1 MDGSNQKDKKPIG
14 IARRD
19 FMKAGGALGLAT
31 FGASFPAPF
40 VHAARPIK
48 VGYVSPRTGP
58 LAFFADSDDFN
69 IGLFKKA
76 FTQGIKIDGKAV
88 PVEFIYKD
96 SQSNSN
102 RCAEVTAD
110 LILKDGVDIV
120 IASSTPTTTN
130 PVADQCEINGV
141 PCLTAG
147 TPWQPYFFGRGG
159 DPKKPFNWTYHYFW
173 GLEDLIASHTNLWS
187 LIPTERNVGAL
198 WPNDDDGNAFGSDKI
213 GFPPA
218 LATKGYKL
226 FDKGRYQTPSDDF
239 SSYIID
245 FKAKG
250 VDIVT
255 GVMPPPDF
263 ANFWSQAGQQGF
275 KPKIVTMP
283 KASEFPATIGAFG
296 DRAEGLSVELA
307 WSPWH
312 PFNSSITGAAGVQIA
327 KDFTAETN
335 LPWNFELAFRH
346 SLLELVVDVMKRAGG
361 PGKPEAI
368 RDAIKTLNQS
378 TLVGPINF
386 SKGPV
391 ANVCKTPLVSGQWQ
405 RRGKGFDILVVEN
418 SLAPEVP
425 LQSQLQPI
433 K

>member
-1 MDGSNQKDKKPIG
+1 MSSENDNGNSFSSIS
-14 IARRD
+14 RRN
-19 FMKAGGALGLAT
+19 FLKAGGALGV
-31 FGASFPAPF
+31 ASLGVSLPAPF

-48 VGYVSPRTGP
+48 IGYVSPRTGP

-69 IGLFKKA
+69 LNIFKKA
-76 FTQGIKIDGKAV
+76 FAQGLKIDGKTI

-102 RCAEVTAD
+102 RAAEVTAD
-110 LILKDGVDIV
+110 LILQGGVDIV
-120 IASSTPTTTN
+120 LASSTPTTTN

-141 PCLTAG
+141 PCLTTG

-187 LIPTERNVGAL
+187 LIDTNKVVGAL
-198 WPNDDDGNAFGSDKI
+198 WPNDDDGNAFGSKTL

-218 LATKGYKL
+218 LTKTGYSL
-226 FDKGRYQTPSDDF
+226 YDKGRYQTPADDF
-239 SSYIID
+239 SSYLID
-245 FKAKG
+245 FKGKG
-250 VDIVT
+250 VEIVT

-283 KASEFPATIGAFG
+283 KATEFHASIGAFG
-296 DRAEGLSVELA
+296 DRAEGLSSQVA
-307 WSPWH
+307 WSAGH
-312 PFNSSITGAAGVQIA
+312 PFNSSITGASGVQIA

-335 LPWNFELAFRH
+335 RPWNFELAFRH
-346 SLLELVVDVMKRAGG
+346 SLLELVVDVMTRAGG

-368 RDAIKTLNQS
+368 RDAIKTINHS
-378 TLVGPINF
+378 SLVGHIDF

-391 ANVCKTPLVSGQWQ
+391 ANVAKTPLVSGQWQ
-405 RRGKGFDILVVEN
+405 RHGKGFELLVVEN
-418 SLAPEVP
+418 SLAPNIA
-425 LQSQLQPI
+425 LQSKLVPI